1 MRLPSSAAHKV
12 VLVDVDEDKSC
23 SPALGESISRLK
35 TQGAEG
41 AECFLDNV
49 NNTKTGEQ
57 HWLMDEKERAAGSGP
72 KADRAAMMRKVKRWI
87 GKRKR
92 GKWITAA
99 MYRDVRDNLRTR
111 EKDRTRGSVKAV
123 EAAIVMLLAEGDM
136 MLEYRN
142 RQEGKWMKGAMVWAM
157 EQGWVSG
164 IQAAA
169 FMAGATDKV
178 RYREG
183 REMICLELGSG
194 WRGANEGLTTTGD
207 WDRVVDVDMKQHNL
221 GKKLAMAKPDILV
234 RFLMPGQ
241 EGKWM
246 VEYFRERSGAKP
258 GEIAAIWA
266 SANCDWASQ
275 ATRLGVSRGIVMGPN
290 SGGEV
295 PEEEDRT
302 IRGLIEG
309 LQAARAEDPRVQYTW
324 ENTDGS
330 LKDHEAMMEH
340 MGESIKVRSCAYGRK
355 SGKAYRIIMAIHR
368 GEKVLRP
375 NPASRPRL
383 NVRRLQSRET
393 ATPAG
398 LLPAKGIEAKE
409 DKRGGTDRGGSEA
422 EGAKEAGATPIE
434 CDEGGVGRSEREAEW
449 RTHLRQQL
457 GVKDDRKVGGIVE
470 DIPESSVEMQHGVDP
485 TAVVVMEPIYNLV
498 RANKQRVK
506 PPLKRPP
513 PKKARYA
520 SAGSRDKR
528 GPQVGTRRKKRK
540 APAAPIRAE
549 VESTARAKT
558 RGGTHPGTCDT
569 HQRKPADESSSSKRG
584 GRQENPQ

>member
-1 MRLPSSAAHKV
+1 MTGKASEQAIREKLHRAASSIRKAGKAGKEV
-12 VLVDVDEDKSC
+12 ARIDWKDWERVRNSASNKTGWKAKEVDIWAIKEIE
-23 SPALGESISRLK
+23 LGQMI
-35 TQGAEG
+35 
-41 AECFLDNV
+41 V
-49 NNTKTGEQ
+49 NNTTTGEQ
-57 HWLMDEKERAAGSGP
+57 HWLMDEKEREAKKAAAGSGP

-111 EKDRTRGSVKAV
+111 EKDGTRGSVKAV

-207 WDRVVDVDMKQHNL
+207 WDRVVDVDMKQQNL
-221 GKKLAMAKPDILV
+221 GKKLGMAKPDILA

-241 EGKWM
+241 EGKGM

-266 SANCDWASQ
+266 STNCDWASQ

-330 LKDHEAMMEH
+330 LKDHEAMLEH

-355 SGKAYRIIMAIHR
+355 SGKAYRIWLSPEARKYFDPILPADPDSMCEDCKAGRRQHQQGYCPQKGSKQKRISEEGQI
-368 GEKVLRP
+368 GEAARQRVPKKLAQHLSKAMRAGWEEV
-375 NPASRPRL
+375 NERL
-383 NVRRLQSRET
+383 N
-393 ATPAG
+393 G
-398 LLPAKGIEAKE
+398 
-409 DKRGGTDRGGSEA
+409 
-422 EGAKEAGATPIE
+422 
-434 CDEGGVGRSEREAEW
+434 ER
-449 RTHLRQQL
+449 T
-457 GVKDDRKVGGIVE
+457 
-470 DIPESSVEMQHGVDP
+470 
-485 TAVVVMEPIYNLV
+485 
-498 RANKQRVK
+498 
-506 PPLKRPP
+506 
-513 PKKARYA
+513 
-520 SAGSRDKR
+520 
-528 GPQVGTRRKKRK
+528 
-540 APAAPIRAE
+540 
-549 VESTARAKT
+549 
-558 RGGTHPGTCDT
+558 
-569 HQRKPADESSSSKRG
+569 
-584 GRQENPQ
+584 